1 MNPIDKTII
10 LGHYV
15 ITAMTYDE
23 TWKKRYKFFMNKKID
38 SNSYNVTP

>member
-23 TWKKRYKFFMNKKID
+23 TWKKDINF
-38 SNSYNVTP
+38 S

>member
-15 ITAMTYDE
+15 ITAMTDDE
-23 TWKKRYKFFMNKKID
+23 TWKGNINF
-38 SNSYNVTP
+38 S